1 MKKAIFTIAILSVLF
16 SSCGLGGQKSE
27 ETAADSTAVSLDS
40 TTVDTL
46 QNDTTVV
53 DSTKCCQN

>member
-1 MKKAIFTIAILSVLF
+1 MRKAIFTIAILSVLF

-27 ETAADSTAVSLDS
+27 ETTTDSTAVSLDS

-53 DSTKCCQN
+53 DSIQK